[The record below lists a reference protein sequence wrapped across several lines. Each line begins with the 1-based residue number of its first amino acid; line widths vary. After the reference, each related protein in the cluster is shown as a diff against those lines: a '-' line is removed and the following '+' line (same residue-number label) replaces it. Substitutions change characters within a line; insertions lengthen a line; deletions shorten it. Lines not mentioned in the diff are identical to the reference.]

1 MRWHILIAGAF
12 AALVDP
18 TPQYDLCAGYCSI
31 KAGYSPIPTSGQCS
45 PETTYVTET
54 VVETRT
60 VTETKNVA
68 TTVFEPTTERITL
81 IAISTVYI
89 TDDYTATEV
98 GTQSTVL
105 SGTTSYPA
113 TITTS
118 VCSPTPVYG
127 LSLGVDQEL
136 VDLEL
141 GTPDRQT
148 DCTYYTTTIWTT
160 AAVETSGNIAS
171 TTHVQVSSLPD
182 HSTGDVTQVTTST
195 LPRPVDSSAPT
206 YASHASSAATAI
218 TACLAPTNNPR
229 NNLESP
235 HDRTSDRTFGCV
247 PGFVCN
253 PPKPPGCNLWAN
265 SPADDYVC
273 ELRYCIHSPPYSRV
287 HWLEGE
293 TGRVPLDEEYFNL
306 NARAFGLPYSIFES
320 DSMDKNEYAEAN
332 TITARNRV
340 SAMDLSV
347 LPTPSSLPVQPAP
360 PPRRGLPRHEQ
371 RQEDDG
377 PTAPAVCF
385 DDCNNCYKEALA
397 VGKSP
402 ALCVASSQFQ
412 QDFQLCISC
421 IDANADS
428 GPAIRRL
435 YVDQKFGQFL
445 NFCKGLEPVPA
456 NSTSRMVT
464 PSGPIATSKLVTE
477 TQTQLPGE
485 TITSVQ
491 PIDLTPN
498 PTPSTKE
505 TFGASTTDAPQETS
519 NSDASRS
526 GRPTSSISG
535 TEATQTTTESRFLS
549 VDQDSPRETIAE
561 PASTSVDRDQRPETT
576 VLDSPAPEATV
587 NPGTTSIDRGGP
599 GSRSEGATTEAQ
611 PSQSGQSRDRTE
623 TINLDDPTTNS
634 ATDSLEATPTRSRG
648 FSSSAIGSPS
658 NDAGPGGAPD
668 STTPTQS
675 EVVGEQS
682 TAATPSFVTGASS
695 YLHIPV
701 LWVLAPLVT
710 AIFTHRLL

>member
-1 MRWHILIAGAF
+1 
-12 AALVDP
+12 
-18 TPQYDLCAGYCSI
+18 
-31 KAGYSPIPTSGQCS
+31 
-45 PETTYVTET
+45 
-54 VVETRT
+54 
-60 VTETKNVA
+60 
-68 TTVFEPTTERITL
+68 
-81 IAISTVYI
+81 
-89 TDDYTATEV
+89 
-98 GTQSTVL
+98 
-105 SGTTSYPA
+105 
-113 TITTS
+113 
-118 VCSPTPVYG
+118 
-127 LSLGVDQEL
+127 
-136 VDLEL
+136 
-141 GTPDRQT
+141 
-148 DCTYYTTTIWTT
+148 
-160 AAVETSGNIAS
+160 
-171 TTHVQVSSLPD
+171 
-182 HSTGDVTQVTTST
+182 
-195 LPRPVDSSAPT
+195 
-206 YASHASSAATAI
+206 
-218 TACLAPTNNPR
+218 
-229 NNLESP
+229 
-235 HDRTSDRTFGCV
+235 
-247 PGFVCN
+247 
-253 PPKPPGCNLWAN
+253 
-265 SPADDYVC
+265 
-273 ELRYCIHSPPYSRV
+273 
-287 HWLEGE
+287 
-293 TGRVPLDEEYFNL
+293 
-306 NARAFGLPYSIFES
+306 
-320 DSMDKNEYAEAN
+320 MDKNEYAEAN
-332 TITARNRV
+332 TMTTGNRV

-421 IDANADS
+421 IDANADD

-456 NSTSRMVT
+456 NSTSWMVT

-477 TQTQLPGE
+477 TQSQLPGE
-485 TITSVQ
+485 TITPVQ
-491 PIDLTPN
+491 PIDLTPT

-505 TFGASTTDAPQETS
+505 TFGVSTTDAPQETS

-535 TEATQTTTESRFLS
+535 TEAAQSTTESRSLS

-561 PASTSVDRDQRPETT
+561 PESTSVDRDHRPETT

-587 NPGTTSIDRGGP
+587 NPGTTSIDQGGP
-599 GSRSEGATTEAQ
+599 GSRPEGATTEAQ
-611 PSQSGQSRDRTE
+611 PSQSGQSRDRIE

-648 FSSSAIGSPS
+648 FSSSAIATPS

-668 STTPTQS
+668 SATPTQS
-675 EVVGEQS
+675 EAVGEQS